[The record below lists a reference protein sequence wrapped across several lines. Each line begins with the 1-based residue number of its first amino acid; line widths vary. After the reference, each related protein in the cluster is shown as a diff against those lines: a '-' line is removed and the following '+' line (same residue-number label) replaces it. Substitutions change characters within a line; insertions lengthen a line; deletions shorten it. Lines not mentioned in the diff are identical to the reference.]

1 MLTTKVLFLGIDAVG
16 KTSLLYKLK
25 LNENIQTIPTIGF
38 NVESIDYKNRKIYM
52 WDIGGGGQ
60 LYHFWSHYM
69 KNSNCLIFV
78 IDVSTKDRINEYI
91 ESFQFLLDQHK
102 DIRNIPI
109 IIFNNKKND
118 KKEFES
124 EEILKKVNMPPEIAP
139 QILEGNVFSGEG
151 LPELLEYIYN
161 NIEFKEEIIK
171 EEEENEKK
179 EKNDEKEENENKNKK
194 NKVEGQKVCMFGLS
208 GAGKTTI
215 LYLLKIGEK
224 VTTIPTIGFNVET
237 FENENCDKNIEIWD
251 VGGMT
256 KIRPLWKHYLSDI
269 KGLIWVY
276 DISNEKEIEES
287 QNELINIL
295 TDSKIS
301 QNIPLLIY
309 ANKEDLNKNES
320 NIEIFINNI
329 QKYIEYRPYYIQKC
343 NINDLESYKNGLSWL
358 YNNMN

>member
-38 NVESIDYKNRKIYM
+38 NVESIEYKNRKFYM
-52 WDIGGGGQ
+52 WDIGGGCGIKN
-60 LYHFWSHYM
+60 FWSHYM

-78 IDVSTKDRINEYI
+78 IDISTKDRINEYI

-179 EKNDEKEENENKNKK
+179 EKNEEKEENENKN
-194 NKVEGQKVCMFGLS
+194 E
-208 GAGKTTI
+208 
-215 LYLLKIGEK
+215 
-224 VTTIPTIGFNVET
+224 
-237 FENENCDKNIEIWD
+237 ENENKNEENENENEEKENNNNDNENDKENNNENGNENENDNENDNEYKEDNEKNNEENKNGDKN
-251 VGGMT
+251 
-256 KIRPLWKHYLSDI
+256 
-269 KGLIWVY
+269 
-276 DISNEKEIEES
+276 
-287 QNELINIL
+287 NELINL
-295 TDSKIS
+295 D
-301 QNIPLLIY
+301 ND
-309 ANKEDLNKNES
+309 ED
-320 NIEIFINNI
+320 
-329 QKYIEYRPYYIQKC
+329 
-343 NINDLESYKNGLSWL
+343 
-358 YNNMN
+358 M

>member
-1 MLTTKVLFLGIDAVG
+1 MLTTKVVFLGIDAVG

-38 NVESIDYKNRKIYM
+38 NVEKIEYKNRKIYM
-52 WDIGGGGQ
+52 WDIGGGCQ
-60 LYHFWSHYM
+60 EKYFWGHYM
-69 KNSNCLIFV
+69 ENVNCLIFV

-102 DIRNIPI
+102 DRRNIPI
-109 IIFNNKKND
+109 LIFNNKKND

-124 EEILKKVNMPPEIAP
+124 EEIFKKVNMPPEITP
-139 QILEGNVFSGEG
+139 QILEGNVLSGEG

-171 EEEENEKK
+171 EEEENE
-179 EKNDEKEENENKNKK
+179 EKEENENKNEK
-194 NKVEGQKVCMFGLS
+194 NKKEGQKVCMFGLS
-208 GAGKTTI
+208 DAGKTTI

-224 VTTIPTIGFNVET
+224 VITIPTIGFNFEAI
-237 FENENCDKNIEIWD
+237 ENENWGKKIEIWD
-251 VGGMT
+251 VGGMK
-256 KIRPLWKHYLSDI
+256 KIRPLWIHYLDDMN
-269 KGLIWVY
+269 GLIWVY

-287 QNELINIL
+287 QNELIKIL
-295 TDSKIS
+295 SDSKVS
-301 QNIPLLIY
+301 ENIPLLIY

-320 NIEIFINNI
+320 NIDLFITKI

-343 NINDLESYKNGLSWL
+343 NINDIESYKNGLSWL